1 MECLAAE
8 GRYLYLQRQRALRG
22 AVGGSQ
28 RAAEGAGSGGLV
40 AHIERRYQRL
50 TAVRSRRRSS
60 VVHFV
65 SREQETVCR
74 GESNR
79 ARVRRETKCRY
90 VKLFVQHL
98 PCIGLAEVAAGGR
111 ETNLAAQQDGGVH
124 LLKHR
129 TPRRGDT
136 AVVRTLVYQLREQAG
151 NQRRTH
157 RSRVG
162 AVVLA
167 EEMAG
172 AVCLAVTEVQLRRST
187 RQVNERHI
195 CIFVR
200 HLCHLIHIV
209 HRVVI
214 RRHRLVG
221 KQRAVHNLVELV
233 AEVMFPVAT
242 NSIAVEVLAADGS
255 YQHGFHAHRFRL
267 IDILPQ
273 VLLVGVEGCRAAVV
287 HGLPVA
293 QLLVQR
299 VLFVAVCAVGF
310 LIVVCKLNQQ
320 NIAGCHRVRPAG
332 LQGCPIGSLLI
343 KGFATCAR
351 LAAVVHRNL
360 RLIEELLEHLP
371 PASFV
376 GTLAISL
383 HR

>member
-1 MECLAAE
+1 M
-8 GRYLYLQRQRALRG
+8 
-22 AVGGSQ
+22 
-28 RAAEGAGSGGLV
+28 
-40 AHIERRYQRL
+40 
-50 TAVRSRRRSS
+50 
-60 VVHFV
+60 
-65 SREQETVCR
+65 
-74 GESNR
+74 
-79 ARVRRETKCRY
+79 
-90 VKLFVQHL
+90 

-111 ETNLAAQQDGGVH
+111 ETNLAAQQDGSVH
-124 LLKHR
+124 LLQHC
-129 TPRRGDT
+129 PPCRGDT

-162 AVVLA
+162 IVALA
-167 EEMAG
+167 EEVTG

-195 CIFVR
+195 RIFVR

-209 HRVVI
+209 HRVVV
-214 RRHRLVG
+214 RGQRLVG

-242 NSIAVEVLAADGS
+242 NSIAFEILTADRR

-287 HGLPVA
+287 HGLSVS

-299 VLFVAVCAVGF
+299 VLFVAICAVRF
-310 LIVVCKLNQQ
+310 LIVVRKLNQQ
-320 NIAGCHRVRPAG
+320 NIAGCHRIRPAG

-376 GTLAISL
+376 GTLVIGL
-383 HR
+383 HRRVAYAVQLLRRYLNTCPRQQHRQQERHPRKEILLVPHGI